1 MDFDPYVCEECLT
14 DFTPS
19 WKAISGVKG
28 DYHLYCE
35 QCVRQTQK
43 RQIRQDHTL
52 LLKKV
57 FQKNTEQEKVG
68 FNDKCK
74 EIIKNFFN
82 LCIFKII
89 CKKFFYIII

>member
-1 MDFDPYVCEECLT
+1 MDFEPYVCEECST

-43 RQIRQDHTL
+43 RQIRHDHTL
-52 LLKKV
+52 ILKKV
-57 FQKNTEQEKVG
+57 FQKNNEQEKVD
-68 FNDKCK
+68 FV
-74 EIIKNFFN
+74 
-82 LCIFKII
+82 
-89 CKKFFYIII
+89 